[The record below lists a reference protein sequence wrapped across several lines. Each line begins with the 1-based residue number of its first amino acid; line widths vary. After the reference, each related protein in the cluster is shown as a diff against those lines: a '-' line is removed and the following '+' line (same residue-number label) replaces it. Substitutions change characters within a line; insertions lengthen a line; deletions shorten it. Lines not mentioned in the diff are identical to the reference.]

1 MTVLQAALISLLCY
15 AGSLT
20 APWLI
25 GCTGGWYT
33 LTRPLVASLFV
44 GLILGDVKTGIT
56 IGVAVQ
62 AVFIGLITPGGTV
75 PSDLSFVSFLGIPL
89 AMVAGAE
96 PEVAVSI
103 AVGFGIVGV
112 AIWQIL
118 SVGNAWFAHR
128 ADEYAEEGEID
139 KIIALNYWAQI
150 PAFILRGVLPF
161 IILITGAS
169 VAGGLV
175 AFLENQIPWLMT
187 YLGLVGGAL
196 PAVGIAILV
205 QQIAPDSKMILW
217 LLIGWALVS
226 LFKLPIVGVAVVGA
240 MIAAIYFMF
249 LADRDQVTA

>member
-1 MTVLQAALISLLCY
+1 VTVLQAALISLLCY
-15 AGSLT
+15 AGSIT

-44 GLILGDVKTGIT
+44 GLILGDVKTGII

-62 AVFIGLITPGGTV
+62 AVFIGLITPGGTI
-75 PSDLSFVSFLGIPL
+75 PADLSFVSFLGIPL

-103 AVGFGIVGV
+103 SVGFGVIGV
-112 AIWQIL
+112 AVWQVM
-118 SVGNAWFAHR
+118 SVGNAWFAHK
-128 ADEYAEEGEID
+128 ADDYAEEGEID
-139 KIIALNYWAQI
+139 KIISLNYWGQI

-161 IILITGAS
+161 IIL
-169 VAGGLV
+169 VAGSGVAEGLV
-175 AFLENQIPWLMT
+175 SFIETQIPWLMT

-205 QQIAPDSKMILW
+205 QQIAPDSKMVLW
-217 LLIGWALVS
+217 LLIGWTLVAY
-226 LFKLPIVGVAVVGA
+226 FKLPIVGVAVMGA
-240 MIAAIYFMF
+240 LISAIYFMF

>member
-33 LTRPLVASLFV
+33 ITRPLVASLFI
-44 GLILGDVKTGIT
+44 GLILGDVKTAIL

-75 PSDLSFVSFLGIPL
+75 PADLSFVSFLGIPL

-96 PEVAVSI
+96 PDVAVSI
-103 AVGFGIVGV
+103 SVGFGVIGV
-112 AIWQIL
+112 AIWQVI

-128 ADEYAEEGEID
+128 ADAYAEEGEID

-161 IILITGAS
+161 ILLLAGSA
-169 VAGGLV
+169 VAEGII
-175 AFLENQIPWLMT
+175 AFLQNQIPWLMT

-205 QQIAPDSKMILW
+205 QQIAPDNKMILW
-217 LLIGWALVS
+217 LLIGWSLVAY
-226 LFKLPIVGVAVVGA
+226 FKLPIVGVAVVGA
-240 MIAAIYFMF
+240 LISAVYFMF

>member
-25 GCTGGWYT
+25 GCAGGWYT
-33 LTRPLVASLFV
+33 ITRPLVASFFI
-44 GLILGDVKTGIT
+44 GLILGDMKTAIL

-75 PSDLSFVSFLGIPL
+75 PADLSFVSFLGIPL

-96 PEVAVSI
+96 PDVAVSI
-103 AVGFGIVGV
+103 SVGFGVIGV
-112 AIWQIL
+112 AIWQLI

-128 ADEYAEEGEID
+128 ADAYAEDGEID
-139 KIIALNYWAQI
+139 KIISLNYWAQI

-161 IILITGAS
+161 ILLLAGSA
-169 VAGGLV
+169 VAEGII
-175 AFLENQIPWLMT
+175 AFLQNQIPWLMT

-205 QQIAPDSKMILW
+205 MQIAPDNKMILW
-217 LLIGWALVS
+217 LLIGWSLVAY
-226 LFKLPIVGVAVVGA
+226 FKLPIVGVAVVGA
-240 MIAAIYFMF
+240 LISAVYFMF
-249 LADRDQVTA
+249 LADRDQVAA

>member
-25 GCTGGWYT
+25 GCTAGWYT
-33 LTRPLVASLFV
+33 LTRPLVASFFI
-44 GLILGDVKTGIT
+44 GLILGDVQTGII

-75 PSDLSFVSFLGIPL
+75 PADLSFVSFLGIPL

-103 AVGFGIVGV
+103 SVGFGVIGV
-112 AIWQIL
+112 AVWQVL
-118 SVGNAWFAHR
+118 SVGNAWFAHK

-139 KIIALNYWAQI
+139 KIISLNYWGQI
-150 PAFILRGVLPF
+150 PAFLLRGVLPF
-161 IILITGAS
+161 IILIAGS
-169 VAGGLV
+169 GVAESLI
-175 AFLENQIPWLMT
+175 AFIENTIPWLMT

-205 QQIAPDSKMILW
+205 QQIAPDNKMILW
-217 LLIGWALVS
+217 LLIGWSLVAY
-226 LFKLPIVGVAVVGA
+226 FKLPVVGVAVMGA
-240 MIAAIYFMF
+240 LISAIYFMF